1 MLHHCQHYEHS
12 LCTNKKQSKVHDL
25 WSELRMDLVSY
36 APSVSLPPPKTEVSE
51 FCGRRRADFRIS
63 AADFRKPGFLRL
75 KNLQPNSQEVFQ
87 PQRYLFSRR
96 KF

>member
-1 MLHHCQHYEHS
+1 MLTEA
-12 LCTNKKQSKVHDL
+12 KK
-25 WSELRMDLVSY
+25 
-36 APSVSLPPPKTEVSE
+36 T
-51 FCGRRRADFRIS
+51 RIS

-75 KNLQPNSQEVFQ
+75 KNLPQNSQEVFQ